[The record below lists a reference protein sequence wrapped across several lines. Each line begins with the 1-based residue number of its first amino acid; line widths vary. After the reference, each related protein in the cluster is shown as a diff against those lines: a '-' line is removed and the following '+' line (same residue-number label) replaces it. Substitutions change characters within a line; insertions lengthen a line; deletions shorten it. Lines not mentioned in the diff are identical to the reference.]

1 LINFLEG
8 RAKERTA
15 FTLVIVQFSLLALL
29 AILGIANLKAKSHQ
43 YLVAEVVM
51 GVVGVAVISSA
62 AFSLKPSLRV
72 SPIPKINAPMIQS
85 GIYSR
90 VRHPMYLG
98 VILIGA
104 SFAGFANT
112 TLAWILE
119 ILLIADLNVK
129 ARFEDALLRAEHP
142 ESMHYQ
148 LHVSRIMPCLG
159 GSCRSNCL
167 YKSGEA

>member
-1 LINFLEG
+1 
-8 RAKERTA
+8 
-15 FTLVIVQFSLLALL
+15 
-29 AILGIANLKAKSHQ
+29 
-43 YLVAEVVM
+43 
-51 GVVGVAVISSA
+51 
-62 AFSLKPSLRV
+62 
-72 SPIPKINAPMIQS
+72 MIQS

-104 SFAGFANT
+104 SFAGFANS

-119 ILLIADLNVK
+119 ILLMVNLNIK

-167 YKSGEA
+167 YKSGEV